1 MDERLCVR
9 RCLFD
14 MMRSESLKEFP
25 RFEYVFEIS
34 TTMRKMRE
42 GIKEEGVYILV
53 HMWYMTAIRL
63 LVRRLSKIA
72 TKSLYWTE
80 Q

>member
-42 GIKEEGVYILV
+42 GIKEEEVYILV
-53 HMWYMTAIRL
+53 HMGGGIQLCIVLW
-63 LVRRLSKIA
+63 
-72 TKSLYWTE
+72 LYGI
-80 Q
+80 